1 MAFDRALAERLHA
14 VTAVLDPPVGAGDGP
29 TFAVKDLIDVAHVP
43 TGGGG
48 KVPLDPDPAR
58 HAAPVQRLLEAGWRA
73 VAKTHTVE
81 LAYGGWGTNRAVG
94 APWNPWDAKVHRVTG
109 GSSSGSAVAIAAG
122 LCDLALGTDTGGSV
136 RIPAAT
142 CGVVGLKP
150 GRGLVVVRGVHDLA
164 PSLDT
169 CGTLARSVALAAKGL
184 EIIARPDGE
193 TPTRG
198 FDAAS
203 ALSRPVAGLKVCALP
218 LSALG
223 EVEPEVARL
232 YGEAL
237 DRLAATGVSL
247 ETAAPPLPFDTY
259 LELNGALM
267 AAEGWRV
274 RGAHIEANRAV
285 MDPYIVARFE
295 AGRGIDDAGLAA
307 LHARRAEAQAGFHAW
322 LSAYDALVSP
332 TCPITAWPLDQ
343 VDEAI
348 APMSRLT
355 RAANYLDL
363 PAASVPCGLSAHGL
377 PVGFQI
383 MARPADETTLIA
395 LAAAFERVS
404 GWNGREPDL
413 SGFR

>member
-14 VTAVLDPPVGAGDGP
+14 VTAVFEPPLGEGDGP

-48 KVPLDPDPAR
+48 RVPLDPDPAR
-58 HAAPVQRLLEAGWRA
+58 DAAPLARLLEAGWRA

-94 APWNPWDAKVHRVTG
+94 APWNPWDASLHRVTG
-109 GSSSGSAVAIAAG
+109 GSSSGSAVAVAAG

-150 GRGLVVVRGVHDLA
+150 GRGLVAVRGVHDLA

-169 CGTLARSVALAAKGL
+169 CGTLARSVALAARGL
-184 EIIARPDGE
+184 EIIARPDGD
-193 TPTRG
+193 TPARA
-198 FDAAS
+198 FDAGA

-218 LSALG
+218 VSALG

-237 DRLAATGVSL
+237 ERLAGAGL
-247 ETAAPPLPFDTY
+247 AIETAAPPQPFETY

-274 RGAHIEANRAV
+274 RGAHIEAHRAV

-295 AGRGIDDAGLAA
+295 AGRGVDDAGLAA
-307 LHARRAEAQAGFHAW
+307 LHARRAAAQAAFQDW

-332 TCPITAWPLDQ
+332 TCPISAWPLDQ
-343 VDEAI
+343 VDETL

-363 PAASVPCGLSAHGL
+363 PAASVPCGLTSQGL

-383 MARPADETTLIA
+383 MTNPRDETTLVAI
-395 LAAAFERVS
+395 AAAFEAVS
-404 GWNGREPDL
+404 GWNDRRPDL
-413 SGFR
+413 SAFH